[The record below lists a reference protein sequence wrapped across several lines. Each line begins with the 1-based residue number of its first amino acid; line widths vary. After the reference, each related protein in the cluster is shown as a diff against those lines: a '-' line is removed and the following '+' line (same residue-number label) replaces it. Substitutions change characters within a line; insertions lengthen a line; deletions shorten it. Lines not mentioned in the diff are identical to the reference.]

1 MKLRLQ
7 EYTGQL
13 IVPDPLFALVQRE
26 AVDWSGERN
35 IITDSDFLWTIGDAN
50 ESKYPLFYMSERTA
64 ECALDRINDVALRV
78 GCFASKTELEDYLF
92 TCVFEFCIIN
102 HVPGENDGYLIRTR
116 HLHEQLRAG
125 MA

>member
-26 AVDWSGERN
+26 AVERSGERN
-35 IITDSDFLWTIGDAN
+35 IITDSNLLWTIGDAN
-50 ESKYPLFYMSERTA
+50 ESKYPLFYSSERTA

-78 GCFASKTELEDYLF
+78 GCFASKSELEDSVDSGLEEHLTF
-92 TCVFEFCIIN
+92 VISQ
-102 HVPGENDGYLIRTR
+102 PQGERW
-116 HLHEQLRAG
+116 A
-125 MA
+125 